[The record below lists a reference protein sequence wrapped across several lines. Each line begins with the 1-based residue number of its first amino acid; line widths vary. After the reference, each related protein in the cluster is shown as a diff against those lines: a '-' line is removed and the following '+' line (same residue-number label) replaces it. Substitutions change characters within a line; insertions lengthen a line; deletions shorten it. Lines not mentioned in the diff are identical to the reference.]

1 MKTEIFGIIK
11 ETSKGPFVS
20 LTGQKSFAVV
30 DVVTGQDIS
39 GLFRADMVHLARE
52 MGNALKYDT
61 DTKRAKRIDPADIP
75 ADITKLSTT
84 KTESVKNTTP
94 ITDPVMQLI
103 AKAPSIKPAD
113 LEMSDIKWK
122 YLVRSAVRGKNIMM
136 VGPAGC
142 GKTQA
147 AKALPVATGHPF
159 FYFNLGATQDPRA
172 TLIGNTHFKDGQT
185 VFDSSA
191 FVKAIQTENAVILL
205 DELSR
210 AHPEAWNIL
219 MTVLDDGQRY
229 LRLDENI
236 DSPTIMVAKGVSFI
250 ATANIGTE
258 YTSTRV
264 LDRALM
270 DRFEIIEVDILG
282 MDKEVSLL
290 TRKFGE
296 RVSKTMI
303 EAVADI
309 AVSTRKEWKSEEGKL
324 STMISTRMTV
334 RVCDLLADGFT
345 LNEAAEV
352 AILPFFDASGGSD
365 SERTFVK
372 QIIQK
377 HIATEEADIFNT
389 GNYSD
394 TATETIPF

>member
-1 MKTEIFGIIK
+1 MNNKQYGTI
-11 ETSKGPFVS
+11 TRS
-20 LTGQKSFAVV
+20 
-30 DVVTGQDIS
+30 IS
-39 GLFRADMVHLARE
+39 GRLVFEVSTGEDITHLFRKSMIDAADASNDALVFNHETQKARRVSADE
-52 MGNALKYDT
+52 IPEEIQPVTVTAVDATL
-61 DTKRAKRIDPADIP
+61 DPAM
-75 ADITKLSTT
+75 A
-84 KTESVKNTTP
+84 
-94 ITDPVMQLI
+94 LI
-103 AKAPSIKPAD
+103 NRSHEIKPKD

-122 YLVRSAVRGKNIMM
+122 YLIRSAVRGKNIMM

-147 AKALPVATGHPF
+147 AKSLPEATGRPF

-185 VFDSSA
+185 SFDESA

-219 MTVLDDGQRY
+219 MPVLDEGQRY
-229 LRLDENI
+229 LRLDEDVN
-236 DSPTIMVAKGVSFI
+236 SPTIHVASGVSFI

-270 DRFEIIEVDILG
+270 DRFEIIEVDILTLDREEALLKYRYG
-282 MDKEVSLL
+282 KQVSADL
-290 TRKFGE
+290 
-296 RVSKTMI
+296 I
-303 EAVADI
+303 HAVADI
-309 AVSTRKEWKSEEGKL
+309 ADATRKEWRSEEGKL
-324 STMISTRMTV
+324 TTMISTRMTV
-334 RVCDLLADGFT
+334 RVCELLADGFT
-345 LNEAAEV
+345 LAEAAEV
-352 AILPFFDASGGSD
+352 SIIPFFDASGGSD

-377 HIATEEADIFNT
+377 HIATAEKDIF
-389 GNYSD
+389 GVGSE
-394 TATETIPF
+394 TAPDNVNHPF

>member
-1 MKTEIFGIIK
+1 MKKKVIGV
-11 ETSKGPFVS
+11 P
-20 LTGQKSFAVV
+20 AVV
-30 DVVTGQDIS
+30 NGKQVIVDPNGNDIS
-39 GLFRADMVHLARE
+39 SLFRSIMIKHAHDNDE
-52 MGNALKYDT
+52 ALVFDEET
-61 DTKRAKRIDPADIP
+61 GRSKRISMSDIELEFAP
-75 ADITKLSTT
+75 SN
-84 KTESVKNTTP
+84 TEPEMPQIPTEA
-94 ITDPVMQLI
+94 DPVMHLI
-103 AKAPSIKPAD
+103 QNAHKIKPAT

-147 AKALPVATGHPF
+147 AKDLPVATNRPF

-185 VFDSSA
+185 SFDESA
-191 FVKAIQTENAVILL
+191 FVKAIQTENAVVLL

-219 MTVLDDGQRY
+219 MTVLDEGQRY
-229 LRLDENI
+229 LRLDEDIN
-236 DSPTIMVAKGVSFI
+236 SPTIRVASGVSFI

-270 DRFEIIEVDILG
+270 DRFEIIEVDILSLSQEE
-282 MDKEVSLL
+282 DLL
-290 TRKFGE
+290 TKRFPT
-296 RVSKTMI
+296 VSKALI
-303 EAVADI
+303 HSVADI
-309 AVSTRKEWKSEEGKL
+309 ADATRKEWRSEEGKL
-324 STMISTRMTV
+324 TTMVSTRMTV
-334 RVCDLLADGFT
+334 RVCELLADGFS
-345 LNEAAEV
+345 LSEASEV
-352 AILPFFDASGGSD
+352 AILPFFDASGGTD

-377 HIATEEADIFNT
+377 HMATEMKDIFNT
-389 GNYSD
+389 GNDSG
-394 TATETIPF
+394 ETIPF

>member
-1 MKTEIFGIIK
+1 MKKKIFGTITDNK
-11 ETSKGPFVS
+11 V
-20 LTGQKSFAVV
+20 FAVG
-30 DVVTGQDIS
+30 TGLDITA
-39 GLFRADMVHLARE
+39 LFRDSMIKAAAANGKGLAFDEDTGRARQVDLSEIPTEVNEVTQPTQPVVE
-52 MGNALKYDT
+52 MDAAMALITNA
-61 DTKRAKRIDPADIP
+61 A
-75 ADITKLSTT
+75 
-84 KTESVKNTTP
+84 N
-94 ITDPVMQLI
+94 
-103 AKAPSIKPAD
+103 IKPID

-147 AKALPVATGHPF
+147 AKALPQATDRPF

-172 TLIGNTHFKDGQT
+172 TLIGNTHFKSGET
-185 VFDSSA
+185 TFDESA

-219 MTVLDDGQRY
+219 MTVLDEGQRY
-229 LRLDENI
+229 LRLDEDVNA
-236 DSPTIMVAKGVSFI
+236 PTIRVAPGVSFI

-270 DRFEIIEVDILG
+270 DRFEIIEVDILTYERE
-282 MDKEVSLL
+282 KALL
-290 TRKFGE
+290 TNRYGTK
-296 RVSKTMI
+296 VSADLI
-303 EAVADI
+303 HAVADI
-309 AVSTRKEWKSEEGKL
+309 ADATRKEWREESGKL
-324 STMISTRMTV
+324 TTMISTRMTV
-334 RVCDLLADGFT
+334 RVCELLADGFS
-345 LNEAAEV
+345 LSEAAEV
-352 AILPFFDASGGSD
+352 ALLPFFDASGAAD

-377 HIATEEADIFNT
+377 HMATAEQDIFNT
-389 GNYSD
+389 GAED
-394 TATETIPF
+394 TQSEQIPF

>member
-1 MKTEIFGIIK
+1 MKNKRIGVPTLVKGKIAIIEFG
-11 ETSKGPFVS
+11 T
-20 LTGQKSFAVV
+20 
-30 DVVTGQDIS
+30 DNDITN
-39 GLFRADMVHLARE
+39 LFRPSMIKIAATNDELLILDEETNRAR
-52 MGNALKYDT
+52 
-61 DTKRAKRIDPADIP
+61 RIDKQGIEIEDTNKQQEP
-75 ADITKLSTT
+75 
-84 KTESVKNTTP
+84 EVKKEL
-94 ITDPVMQLI
+94 DPVMQLI
-103 AKAPSIKPAD
+103 QNAHKIKPES
-113 LEMSDIKWK
+113 LEMSDVKWK

-147 AKALPVATGHPF
+147 AKDLPKATNRPF

-185 VFDSSA
+185 TFDESA

-219 MTVLDDGQRY
+219 MTVLDEGQRY
-229 LRLDENI
+229 LRLDEDI
-236 DSPTIMVAKGVSFI
+236 DAPTIHVASGVSFI

-270 DRFEIIEVDILG
+270 DRFEIIEVDILSLSQEE
-282 MDKEVSLL
+282 DLL
-290 TRKFGE
+290 TKRFGGDI
-296 RVSKTMI
+296 SAALI
-303 EAVADI
+303 HAVADI
-309 AVSTRKEWKSEEGKL
+309 ADATRKEWRSEDGKL
-324 STMISTRMTV
+324 TTMVSTRMTV
-334 RVCDLLADGFT
+334 RLCELLADGFSLT
-345 LNEAAEV
+345 EAAEV
-352 AILPFFDASGGSD
+352 AILPFFDASGGTD

-377 HIATEEADIFNT
+377 HMATEMNDIFNT
-389 GNYSD
+389 GEESN
-394 TATETIPF
+394 TAEADGPF

>member
-1 MKTEIFGIIK
+1 MKNKKIGVPTIVNGKQVIIEFG
-11 ETSKGPFVS
+11 T
-20 LTGQKSFAVV
+20 
-30 DVVTGQDIS
+30 DNDITN
-39 GLFRADMVHLARE
+39 LFRPIMIQHAFNNDEILLFDE
-52 MGNALKYDT
+52 STG
-61 DTKRAKRIDPADIP
+61 RAKRMDKQGLELEDLPKP
-75 ADITKLSTT
+75 Q
-84 KTESVKNTTP
+84 TEPIVKKEL
-94 ITDPVMQLI
+94 DPVMQLI
-103 AKAPSIKPAD
+103 QNAHKIKPTT
-113 LEMSDIKWK
+113 LEMSDVKWK

-147 AKALPVATGHPF
+147 AKDLPKATNRPF

-185 VFDSSA
+185 TFDESA

-219 MTVLDDGQRY
+219 MTVLDEGQRY
-229 LRLDENI
+229 LRLDEDINA
-236 DSPTIMVAKGVSFI
+236 PTIHVASGVSFI

-270 DRFEIIEVDILG
+270 DRFEIIEVDILSLSQEE
-282 MDKEVSLL
+282 DLL
-290 TRKFGE
+290 TRRFKGD
-296 RVSKTMI
+296 VS
-303 EAVADI
+303 EALIHSVADI
-309 AVSTRKEWKSEEGKL
+309 ADATRKEWRSEDGKL
-324 STMISTRMTV
+324 TTMVSTRMTV
-334 RVCDLLADGFT
+334 RLCELLADGFSLT
-345 LNEAAEV
+345 EAAEV
-352 AILPFFDASGGSD
+352 AILPFFDASGGTD

-377 HIATEEADIFNT
+377 HMATEMNDIFNT
-389 GNYSD
+389 GEVEISQED
-394 TATETIPF
+394 MPF

>member
-1 MKTEIFGIIK
+1 MYFSYNIK
-11 ETSKGPFVS
+11 KRYMNTIQTGRIDDSTPGY
-20 LTGQKSFAVV
+20 LTVI
-30 DVVTGQDIS
+30 DVNTGADIS
-39 GLFRADMVHLARE
+39 ELFRPVMINAAYTNNQNLVFDHTTGRARRVPATDDTGRQIQYKQPILQVQEERE
-52 MGNALKYDT
+52 M
-61 DTKRAKRIDPADIP
+61 
-75 ADITKLSTT
+75 
-84 KTESVKNTTP
+84 
-94 ITDPVMQLI
+94 DPVLELI
-103 AKAPSIKPAD
+103 KNSYKIKPND

-147 AKALPVATGHPF
+147 AKALPVATDRPF

-172 TLIGNTHFKDGQT
+172 TLIGNTHFQDGET
-185 VFDSSA
+185 TFDESA
-191 FVKAIQTENAVILL
+191 FVRAIQTDSAVILL

-219 MTVLDDGQRY
+219 MTVLDEGQRY
-229 LRLDENI
+229 LRLDEDVN
-236 DSPTIMVAKGVSFI
+236 SPTIRVASGVSFI

-270 DRFEIIEVDILG
+270 DRFEIIEVDILSLTQEE
-282 MDKEVSLL
+282 DLL
-290 TRKFGE
+290 TKRYGN
-296 RVSKTMI
+296 RISPTMI
-303 EAVADI
+303 HAVADI
-309 AVSTRKEWKSEEGKL
+309 ADATRKEWKSEEGKL

-334 RVCDLLADGFT
+334 RVCELLADEFS
-345 LNEAAEV
+345 LSEAMEV
-352 AILPFFDASGGSD
+352 SVLPFFDASGGAD

-377 HIATEEADIFNT
+377 HIATEVQDIFNT
-389 GNYSD
+389 DGPGDESL
-394 TATETIPF
+394 PF

>member
-1 MKTEIFGIIK
+1 MKKLKIGTVTRDAAGQYHVID
-11 ETSKGPFVS
+11 SH
-20 LTGQKSFAVV
+20 TG
-30 DVVTGQDIS
+30 DDITN
-39 GLFRADMVHLARE
+39 LFRMSIIQLAYDFNQSLEYDME
-52 MGNALKYDT
+52 
-61 DTKRAKRIDPADIP
+61 TKRAKRLGNNTHVEHIEKLPEVQLESETKHTDPAF
-75 ADITKLSTT
+75 S
-84 KTESVKNTTP
+84 
-94 ITDPVMQLI
+94 LI
-103 AKAPSIKPAD
+103 QNAYKIKPAT
-113 LEMSDIKWK
+113 LEMSDVKWK

-147 AKALPVATGHPF
+147 AKDLPKATNRPF

-172 TLIGNTHFKDGQT
+172 TLIGNTHFKAGET
-185 VFDSSA
+185 IFDESA
-191 FVKAIQTENAVILL
+191 FIKAIQTDNAVILL

-219 MTVLDDGQRY
+219 MTVLDEGQRY

-236 DSPTIMVAKGVSFI
+236 DSPIVNVAPGVSFI

-270 DRFEIIEVDILG
+270 DRFEIIEVDILTLSQEEDLLSKRFG
-282 MDKEVSLL
+282 TQVSPALIH
-290 TRKFGE
+290 
-296 RVSKTMI
+296 S
-303 EAVADI
+303 VADI
-309 AVSTRKEWKSEEGKL
+309 ADATRKEWRAEEGKL

-334 RVCDLLADGFT
+334 RVCELLADGFT
-345 LNEAAEV
+345 LSEATEV
-352 AILPFFDASGGSD
+352 AVIPFFDASGGAD

-377 HIATEEADIFNT
+377 HMATEVLDIFNT
-389 GNYSD
+389 LND
-394 TATETIPF
+394 

>member
-1 MKTEIFGIIK
+1 MKNESIGVVMYTQDGKPYISEMGTGNDI
-11 ETSKGPFVS
+11 TS
-20 LTGQKSFAVV
+20 
-30 DVVTGQDIS
+30 
-39 GLFRADMVHLARE
+39 LFRSIMVKHAIDNDE
-52 MGNALKYDT
+52 ALIFDHET
-61 DTKRAKRIDPADIP
+61 GRAKRIALDDIKQQEVIPTQEPKQMHKQEMDPI
-75 ADITKLSTT
+75 LS
-84 KTESVKNTTP
+84 
-94 ITDPVMQLI
+94 LI
-103 AKAPSIKPAD
+103 HNAHKIKPAS

-147 AKALPVATGHPF
+147 AKELPKATNRPF

-185 VFDSSA
+185 TFDESA
-191 FVKAIQTENAVILL
+191 FVRAIQTENAVILL

-219 MTVLDDGQRY
+219 MTVLDEGQRY
-229 LRLDENI
+229 LRLDEDVN
-236 DSPTIMVAKGVSFI
+236 SPTIRVAANVSFI

-270 DRFEIIEVDILG
+270 DRFEIIEVDILSLSQEE
-282 MDKEVSLL
+282 DLL
-290 TRKFGE
+290 TKRFSDK
-296 RVSKTMI
+296 VSAGLI
-303 EAVADI
+303 HSVADI
-309 AVSTRKEWKSEEGKL
+309 ADATRKEWRSDEGKL

-334 RVCDLLADGFT
+334 RICELLADGFS
-345 LNEAAEV
+345 LSEAAEV
-352 AILPFFDASGGSD
+352 AVLPFFDASGGTD

-377 HIATEEADIFNT
+377 HMATEMKDIFNT
-389 GNYSD
+389 GEEDKDANQ
-394 TATETIPF
+394 AIPF

>member
-1 MKTEIFGIIK
+1 MKNKKIGVPTIVNGKQVIIEFG
-11 ETSKGPFVS
+11 T
-20 LTGQKSFAVV
+20 
-30 DVVTGQDIS
+30 DNDITN
-39 GLFRADMVHLARE
+39 LFRPIMIQHAFNNDEILLFDE
-52 MGNALKYDT
+52 STG
-61 DTKRAKRIDPADIP
+61 RAKRMDKQGLELEDLPKP
-75 ADITKLSTT
+75 Q
-84 KTESVKNTTP
+84 TEPIVKKEL
-94 ITDPVMQLI
+94 DPVMQLI
-103 AKAPSIKPAD
+103 QNAHKIKPST
-113 LEMSDIKWK
+113 LEMSDVKWK

-147 AKALPVATGHPF
+147 AKDLPKATNRPF

-185 VFDSSA
+185 TFDESA

-219 MTVLDDGQRY
+219 MTVLDEGQRY
-229 LRLDENI
+229 LRLDEDI
-236 DSPTIMVAKGVSFI
+236 DAPTIYVASGVSFI

-270 DRFEIIEVDILG
+270 DRFEIIEVDILSLSQEE
-282 MDKEVSLL
+282 DLL
-290 TRKFGE
+290 TRRFKGD
-296 RVSKTMI
+296 VS
-303 EAVADI
+303 EALIHSVADI
-309 AVSTRKEWKSEEGKL
+309 ADATRKEWRSEDGKL
-324 STMISTRMTV
+324 TTMVSTRMTV
-334 RVCDLLADGFT
+334 RLCELLADGFSLT
-345 LNEAAEV
+345 EAAEV
-352 AILPFFDASGGSD
+352 AILPFFDASGGTD

-377 HIATEEADIFNT
+377 HMATEMNDIFNT
-389 GNYSD
+389 GEVEISQED
-394 TATETIPF
+394 MPF

>member
-1 MKTEIFGIIK
+1 MKRKIFGIVRD
-11 ETSKGPFVS
+11 SKVFEVG
-20 LTGQKSFAVV
+20 TGR
-30 DVVTGQDIS
+30 DIS
-39 GLFRADMVHLARE
+39 AMFRDVMIKAAVENGKALAFDE
-52 MGNALKYDT
+52 ETG
-61 DTKRAKRIDPADIP
+61 RARQVE
-75 ADITKLSTT
+75 LSEVP
-84 KTESVKNTTP
+84 TEPTQPQQQVAP
-94 ITDPVMQLI
+94 VEIDPVMALI
-103 AKAPSIKPAD
+103 NNSANIKPND

-147 AKALPVATGHPF
+147 AKALPQATDRPF

-172 TLIGNTHFKDGQT
+172 TLIGNTHFKSGET
-185 VFDSSA
+185 TFDESS

-219 MTVLDDGQRY
+219 MTVLDEGQRY
-229 LRLDENI
+229 LRLDEDI
-236 DSPTIMVAKGVSFI
+236 DSPTIQVASGVSFI

-270 DRFEIIEVDILG
+270 DRFEIIEVDILTLEREEALLAKRYG
-282 MDKEVSLL
+282 TKVSADL
-290 TRKFGE
+290 
-296 RVSKTMI
+296 I
-303 EAVADI
+303 HAVADI
-309 AVSTRKEWKSEEGKL
+309 ADATRKEWRSETGKL
-324 STMISTRMTV
+324 TTMISTRMTV
-334 RVCDLLADGFT
+334 RVCELLADGFT
-345 LNEAAEV
+345 LSEASEV
-352 AILPFFDASGGSD
+352 AILPFFDASGGTD

-377 HIATEEADIFNT
+377 HMATAEQDIFNT
-389 GNYSD
+389 GND
-394 TATETIPF
+394 TSSESIPF